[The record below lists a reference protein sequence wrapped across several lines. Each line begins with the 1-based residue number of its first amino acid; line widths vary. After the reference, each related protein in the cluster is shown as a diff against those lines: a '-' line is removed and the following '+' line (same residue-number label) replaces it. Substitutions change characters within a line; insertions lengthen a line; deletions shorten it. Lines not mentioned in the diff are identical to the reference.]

1 MTDFTNNYYLKEKLI
16 LNILKKLNLNSNLT
30 QRNLSKELN
39 VSLGSIN
46 YSLKS
51 LMLKG
56 YVKVQNFKKSDNKLS
71 YMYILTPKGIAQ
83 KLELTQRFL
92 KIKQLEYKEIKKE
105 IVELKKELNRGN

>member
-1 MTDFTNNYYLKEKLI
+1 MSDFTNNYYFKKKLI

-39 VSLGSIN
+39 VSLGSIH
-46 YSLKS
+46 YCLKS

-92 KIKQLEYKEIKKE
+92 KIKQLEYKEIKKK
-105 IVELKKELNRGN
+105 LLN